1 MKDED
6 QIRIRI
12 EKDLKEKAMKKAGS
26 RKLSGIIKEFLN
38 KYVQS

>member
-1 MKDED
+1 MKDET

-26 RKLSGIIKEFLN
+26 RKLSAVIKDFLT